1 MISKGLRLSVDLMGA
16 GASDII
22 GYQAKRDAPAIDL
35 AKIGHYD
42 PLEFWNPCAGMRH
55 GRLSSSRESLASNSA
70 GERLKK
76 MMEMGLSRPWPEAL
90 HALTGQRQMDATA
103 MLDYFAPLN
112 MPQKPPL
119 KGAKKWL
126 DEQNREKPVGW

>member
-1 MISKGLRLSVDLMGA
+1 
-16 GASDII
+16 
-22 GYQAKRDAPAIDL
+22 
-35 AKIGHYD
+35 
-42 PLEFWNPCAGMRH
+42 
-55 GRLSSSRESLASNSA
+55 
-70 GERLKK
+70 
-76 MMEMGLSRPWPEAL
+76 
-90 HALTGQRQMDATA
+90 